1 MIMRPCR
8 IISYNKCTLL
18 VVDVNNEGGYAC
30 VGTGSIQEIFL
41 PFQFCCEYKPALKK

>member
-1 MIMRPCR
+1 MIMCPCR
-8 IISYNKCTLL
+8 TISYNKCTPL

-41 PFQFCCEYKPALKK
+41 PSQFCCESKTALKK